1 MQDWQIAVLNSE
13 NIRVDQDQYTG
24 YRLVIRK
31 TDEKN
36 RMTIPTIV
44 ATVRKSKRKPVI
56 MCPDEPFRGMF
67 AEKKDVLDVLMSTP
81 EYEEYTIWLAEAKM
95 NGVIRMKGI
104 TPQTRINH
112 WLVSNGYKPVE
123 KDAEIHDCYLCLLHY
138 RRLEGLLGDVSGR
151 KNAIIRAIVEAEN
164 APGVT
169 ERRIQGWVETIY
181 GEVA

>member
-31 TDEKN
+31 TDKDH
-36 RMTIPTIV
+36 RMGIPTVV

-67 AEKKDVLDVLMSTP
+67 ADRKEVLDILMSTP
-81 EYEEYTIWLAEAKM
+81 EYEEYTIWMAEAKM

-104 TPQTRINH
+104 TPQTRIND
-112 WLVSNGYKPVE
+112 WLVKNGYRPVQ

-138 RRLEGLLGDVSGR
+138 KRLEDLLGDVSGR

-169 ERRIQGWVETIY
+169 ERRIQGWIDTIY
-181 GEVA
+181 MEVA